1 MPGIERQ
8 IGLLCPPKEG
18 TEAEALEVDTQE
30 NNQDGVD
37 GMLKTTSAL
46 GGANASPMAQLTV
59 DKNIEIGVVAL
70 EEPQH

>member
-18 TEAEALEVDTQE
+18 TDIEIVEVDIQE
-30 NNQDGVD
+30 NNQDSID

-46 GGANASPMAQLTV
+46 GGANASPMAQPTAE
-59 DKNIEIGVVAL
+59 KNIEFGGVAL
-70 EEPQH
+70 EEPH